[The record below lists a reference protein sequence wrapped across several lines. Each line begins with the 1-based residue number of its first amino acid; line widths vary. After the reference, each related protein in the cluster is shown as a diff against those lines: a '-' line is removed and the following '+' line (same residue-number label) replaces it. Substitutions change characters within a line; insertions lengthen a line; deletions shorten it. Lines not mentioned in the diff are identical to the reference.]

1 MRFGGLI
8 ILLFVSGILFG
19 QGVDSNTLKRSV
31 MDLNAALL
39 NQDSS
44 KLNQLLHKKCSYGH
58 SNAWIENKSQ
68 VINDLFDGSLKYISI
83 EQGPLTLTIEKETA
97 LVRSDIEVGAIRQGQ
112 TNNYKLHVL
121 QVWVWG
127 KKKGWQLLG
136 RQGTIVK

>member
-1 MRFGGLI
+1 MKYGGLI

-19 QGVDSNTLKRSV
+19 QGVDSISLKQSV

-39 NQDSS
+39 NHDSS

-68 VINDLFDGSLKYISI
+68 VIADLFNGTLKYGSI
-83 EQGPLTLTIEKETA
+83 EQGPLKLTIEKETA
-97 LVRSDIEVGAIRQGQ
+97 LVRSDIEVVAIRQGQ

-121 QVWVWG
+121 QVWVWV

-136 RQGTIVK
+136 RQGTVLK